1 MEIKT
6 MSMTRTD
13 DSGFSIDKKGDV
25 THRLCIS
32 TTLFTVLTLTT
43 SAMTLYADVPSS
55 ICENTVTSVY
65 VAEENTATDTIP
77 VSEKIQKV
85 LSFYNL
91 GKSHLSKILGISRP
105 SLYAWI
111 EGNSE
116 PSPQNFAKIEQL
128 YSIIGELGDTDDKS
142 IHHGFIDN
150 ALPGQNKSLYQ
161 LFVENNNLKT
171 QEIKNLV
178 QNALMKS
185 ISRMENINK
194 RRNFEYDIAHSD
206 AEKELTF
213 EENL

>member
-6 MSMTRTD
+6 MSVTRTD
-13 DSGFSIDKKGDV
+13 DSGFSIDKAGTV
-25 THRLCIS
+25 TRRLCIS
-32 TTLFTVLTLTT
+32 KTVLTALTLTT
-43 SAMTLYADVPSS
+43 SAMTLYADIPSS

-65 VAEENTATDTIP
+65 VTEENTSADTIP

-111 EGNSE
+111 DGSSE
-116 PSPQNFAKIEQL
+116 PAPQNFAKVEQL
-128 YSIIGELGDTDDKS
+128 YSIICELRDTDDKS

-171 QEIKNLV
+171 QEIKNLI
-178 QNALMKS
+178 QDALTKS
-185 ISRMENINK
+185 IHRMININK
-194 RRNFEYDIAHSD
+194 RRDSEYEIAHSD

-213 EENL
+213 EENV